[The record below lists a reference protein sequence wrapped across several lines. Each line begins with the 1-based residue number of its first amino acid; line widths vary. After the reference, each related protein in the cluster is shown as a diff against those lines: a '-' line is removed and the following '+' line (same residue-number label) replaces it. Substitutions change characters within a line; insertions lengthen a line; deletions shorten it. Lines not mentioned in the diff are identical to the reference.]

1 MDEGNLD
8 SDRERRIGNAKK
20 EGTMDERPNDLAE
33 FLRGAALEALGL
45 RHEYIGTEHMLL
57 AMMKHDGPV
66 STVLVRE
73 GARYELFFN
82 MLVREL
88 GYGNAGSP
96 PSMLTPRA
104 KHVMGEAQAEAKKLG
119 HNYVGSEHVLLA
131 LMNEGEGFAHL
142 MLRRAGLDPE
152 KIRAAMIETLVQ
164 KPEEE
169 DDSFIG
175 RFGRDLGKLARAA
188 KIDPVIGREK
198 EIERVIQVLMRRTK
212 NNPVLIGEPGV
223 GKTAIAEGLAARI
236 VAGDIPEI
244 MKDKRIIAL
253 DMAAMVAGTKYR
265 GDFEER
271 LKSTIDEVMEDP
283 DIILFIDELH
293 TLVGAGAAEGSMDAS
308 NILKPFLSKGEL
320 HIIGATTIDE
330 YRKHIEKDAAFER
343 RLQPIPVEEPTVE
356 ETVEILKGL
365 RDKYEAHHGVTIT
378 DEALTAAAE
387 LSHRYLTDRFLPDKA
402 VDLIDEAASKLRI
415 ENYVRPED
423 LVDREK
429 EMKRLES
436 EKEQAVTNQ
445 AFEKAAELRDRIETL
460 RAELEKRGDAWQT
473 ERKKETHEVD
483 AHRIAEIVSDWSG
496 VPVTR
501 MSASETEKYLDL
513 DKTLKARVVG
523 QDVAIDRIVNAIKR
537 ARVGLASKDKP
548 VGSFLFVGPTGV
560 GKTYLAK
567 SLARAVFGDED
578 AVIRIDMSEYMEKF
592 SVSRLIG
599 SPPGY
604 VGYEE
609 GGQLTEAV
617 RRKPYAVVLFDEIE
631 KAHPDVFNALLQVLD
646 DGRLTDSK
654 GRLVNFRNTILI
666 MTSNV
671 GARDLEKKN
680 AIGFSAAGEA
690 EVREYEKMKT
700 VVHEELKKMFRP
712 EFLNRL
718 DDIILFHH
726 LGEKEV
732 ARIVDLMANELEE
745 RMREIGY
752 TVKLTPRAKKE
763 IARAG
768 FDPVYGARPLRR
780 TIEMK
785 IEDLMSD
792 EILRDRVRKEARY
805 EIDFSRDRFTI
816 REEKDV
822 PVAVTP

>member
-1 MDEGNLD
+1 
-8 SDRERRIGNAKK
+8 
-20 EGTMDERPNDLAE
+20 MDERPNDLAI

-66 STVLVRE
+66 STILVRE
-73 GARYELFFN
+73 GARYEVFFN

-88 GYGNAGSP
+88 GYGSAGAP

-104 KHVMGEAQAEAKKLG
+104 KHVMGEARDEAKKLG
-119 HNYVGSEHVLLA
+119 HGYVGTEHVLLA

-152 KIRAAMIETLVQ
+152 KIRAAMLESLEK
-164 KPEEE
+164 KPVED
-169 DDSFIG
+169 DDSFIA
-175 RFGRDLGKLARAA
+175 RFGRDLGELARAA

-283 DIILFIDELH
+283 NIILFIDELH
-293 TLVGAGAAEGSMDAS
+293 TLVGAGASEGSMDAS

-429 EMKRLES
+429 EIKRLEG

-445 AFEKAAELRDRIETL
+445 AFEKAAEIRDRIETL
-460 RAELEKRGDAWQT
+460 RAEIEKRGDAWQT
-473 ERKKETHEVD
+473 ERKKETREVD

-501 MSASETEKYLDL
+501 MSASETQKYLDL
-513 DKTLKARVVG
+513 DKTLKARVIG
-523 QDVAIDRIVNAIKR
+523 QDVAIDRIASAIKR

-617 RRKPYAVVLFDEIE
+617 RRKPYSVVLFDEIE

-680 AIGFSAAGEA
+680 AIGFSAAGET
-690 EVREYEKMKT
+690 EVREYEKMKSI
-700 VVHEELKKMFRP
+700 VHEELKKTFRP

-718 DDIILFHH
+718 DDIILFNH
-726 LGEKEV
+726 LGENEV
-732 ARIVDLMANELEE
+732 GRIVDLMSEELEE
-745 RMREIGY
+745 RILEMGY
-752 TVKLTPRAKKE
+752 TVTLTERAKEE

-785 IEDLMSD
+785 IEDLMSE
-792 EILRDRVRKEARY
+792 EILGDRVKAGVAYAIDFAEGEFALVEKEA
-805 EIDFSRDRFTI
+805 EADETVS
-816 REEKDV
+816 V
-822 PVAVTP
+822 S

>member
-1 MDEGNLD
+1 
-8 SDRERRIGNAKK
+8 
-20 EGTMDERPNDLAE
+20 MDERPNDLAI

-66 STVLVRE
+66 STILVRE
-73 GARYELFFN
+73 GARYEVFFN

-88 GYGNAGSP
+88 GYGSAGAP

-104 KHVMGEAQAEAKKLG
+104 KHVMGEAHVEAKKLG
-119 HNYVGSEHVLLA
+119 HGYVGTEHVLLA

-152 KIRAAMIETLVQ
+152 KIRAAMLESLEK
-164 KPEEE
+164 KPVED
-169 DDSFIG
+169 DDSFIA
-175 RFGRDLGKLARAA
+175 RFGRDLGELARAA

-283 DIILFIDELH
+283 NIILFIDELH
-293 TLVGAGAAEGSMDAS
+293 TLVGAGASEGSMDAS

-429 EMKRLES
+429 EIKRLEG

-445 AFEKAAELRDRIETL
+445 AFEKAAEIRDRIETL
-460 RAELEKRGDAWQT
+460 RAEIEKRGDAWQT
-473 ERKKETHEVD
+473 ERKKETREVD

-501 MSASETEKYLDL
+501 MSASETQKYLDL
-513 DKTLKARVVG
+513 DKTLKARVIG
-523 QDVAIDRIVNAIKR
+523 QDVAIDRIASAIKR

-617 RRKPYAVVLFDEIE
+617 RRKPYSVVLFDEIE

-680 AIGFSAAGEA
+680 AIGFSAAGET
-690 EVREYEKMKT
+690 EVREYEKMKSI
-700 VVHEELKKMFRP
+700 VHEELKKTFRP

-726 LGEKEV
+726 LGENEV
-732 ARIVDLMANELEE
+732 GRIVDLMSEELEE
-745 RMREIGY
+745 RILEMGY
-752 TVKLTPRAKKE
+752 TVTLTERAKEE

-785 IEDLMSD
+785 IEDLMSE
-792 EILRDRVRKEARY
+792 EILGNRVKAGVAYAIDFTDGKFALVEKEAD
-805 EIDFSRDRFTI
+805 E
-816 REEKDV
+816 
-822 PVAVTP
+822 AVSVS

>member
-1 MDEGNLD
+1 
-8 SDRERRIGNAKK
+8 
-20 EGTMDERPNDLAE
+20 MDERPNDLAI

-66 STVLVRE
+66 STILVRE
-73 GARYELFFN
+73 GARYEVFFN

-88 GYGNAGSP
+88 GYGSAGAP

-104 KHVMGEAQAEAKKLG
+104 KHVMGEARDEAKKLG
-119 HNYVGSEHVLLA
+119 HGYVGTEHVLLA

-152 KIRAAMIETLVQ
+152 KIRAAMLESLEK
-164 KPEEE
+164 KPVED
-169 DDSFIG
+169 DDSFIA
-175 RFGRDLGKLARAA
+175 RFGRDLGELARAA

-293 TLVGAGAAEGSMDAS
+293 TLVGAGASEGSMDAS

-429 EMKRLES
+429 EIKRLEG

-445 AFEKAAELRDRIETL
+445 AFEKAAEIRDRIETL
-460 RAELEKRGDAWQT
+460 RAEIEKRGDAWQT
-473 ERKKETHEVD
+473 ERKKETREVD

-501 MSASETEKYLDL
+501 MSASETQKYLDL
-513 DKTLKARVVG
+513 DKTLKARVIG
-523 QDVAIDRIVNAIKR
+523 QDVAIDRIASAIKR

-617 RRKPYAVVLFDEIE
+617 RRKPYSVVLFDEIE

-680 AIGFSAAGEA
+680 AIGFSAAGET
-690 EVREYEKMKT
+690 EVREYEKMKSI
-700 VVHEELKKMFRP
+700 VHEELKKTFRP

-718 DDIILFHH
+718 DDIILFNH
-726 LGEKEV
+726 LGENEV
-732 ARIVDLMANELEE
+732 GRIVDLMSEELEE
-745 RMREIGY
+745 RILEMGY
-752 TVKLTPRAKKE
+752 TVTLTERAKEE

-785 IEDLMSD
+785 IEDLMSE
-792 EILRDRVRKEARY
+792 EILGNRVKAGVAYAIDFADGEFALVEKEA
-805 EIDFSRDRFTI
+805 EAD
-816 REEKDV
+816 E
-822 PVAVTP
+822 AVSVS

>member
-1 MDEGNLD
+1 
-8 SDRERRIGNAKK
+8 
-20 EGTMDERPNDLAE
+20 MDERQNDLAI

-66 STVLVRE
+66 STILVRE
-73 GARYELFFN
+73 GARYEVFYN
-82 MLVREL
+82 MLVHEL
-88 GYGNAGSP
+88 GYGSAGAP

-104 KHVMGEAQAEAKKLG
+104 KHVMDEARDEAKKLG
-119 HNYVGSEHVLLA
+119 HGYVGTEHVLLA

-152 KIRAAMIETLVQ
+152 KIRAAMLESLEK
-164 KPEEE
+164 KPVED
-169 DDSFIG
+169 DDSFIA
-175 RFGRDLGKLARAA
+175 RFGRDLGELARAA

-271 LKSTIDEVMEDP
+271 LKSTIDEVMENP

-429 EMKRLES
+429 EIKRLEG

-445 AFEKAAELRDRIETL
+445 AFEKAAEIRDRIETL
-460 RAELEKRGDAWQT
+460 RAEIEKRGDAWQT
-473 ERKKETHEVD
+473 ERKKETREVD
-483 AHRIAEIVSDWSG
+483 AQRIAEIVSDWSG

-501 MSASETEKYLDL
+501 MSASETQKYLDL
-513 DKTLKARVVG
+513 DKTLKARVIG
-523 QDVAIDRIVNAIKR
+523 QDVAIDRIASAIKR
-537 ARVGLASKDKP
+537 ARVGLAAKDKP

-617 RRKPYAVVLFDEIE
+617 RRKPYSVVLFDEIE

-646 DGRLTDSK
+646 DGRLTDSQ

-690 EVREYEKMKT
+690 EVREYEKMKSI
-700 VVHEELKKMFRP
+700 VHEELKKTFRP

-718 DDIILFHH
+718 DDIILFNH
-726 LGEKEV
+726 LGENEV
-732 ARIVDLMANELEE
+732 ARIVELMSEELEGRILE
-745 RMREIGY
+745 MGY
-752 TVKLTPRAKKE
+752 IVKLTERAKEE

-785 IEDLMSD
+785 IEDLMSE
-792 EILRDRVRKEARY
+792 EILGDHVKAGVPY
-805 EIDFSRDRFTI
+805 VIDFLDGAFALVEKK
-816 REEKDV
+816 EE
-822 PVAVTP
+822 PAQAVSS

>member
-1 MDEGNLD
+1 
-8 SDRERRIGNAKK
+8 
-20 EGTMDERPNDLAE
+20 MDERPNDLAI

-66 STVLVRE
+66 STILVRE
-73 GARYELFFN
+73 GARYEVFFN

-88 GYGNAGSP
+88 GYGSAGAP

-104 KHVMGEAQAEAKKLG
+104 KHVMGEAHVEAKKLG
-119 HNYVGSEHVLLA
+119 HGYVGTEHVLLA

-152 KIRAAMIETLVQ
+152 KIRAAMLESLEK
-164 KPEEE
+164 KPVED
-169 DDSFIG
+169 DDSFIA
-175 RFGRDLGKLARAA
+175 RFGRDLGELARAA

-293 TLVGAGAAEGSMDAS
+293 TLVGAGASEGSMDAS

-429 EMKRLES
+429 EIKRLEG

-445 AFEKAAELRDRIETL
+445 AFEKAAEIRDRIETL
-460 RAELEKRGDAWQT
+460 RAEIEKRGDAWQT
-473 ERKKETHEVD
+473 ERKKETREVD

-501 MSASETEKYLDL
+501 MSASETQKYLDL
-513 DKTLKARVVG
+513 EKTLKARVIG
-523 QDVAIDRIVNAIKR
+523 QDVAIDRIASAIKR

-617 RRKPYAVVLFDEIE
+617 RRKPYSVVLFDEIE

-680 AIGFSAAGEA
+680 AIGFSAAGET
-690 EVREYEKMKT
+690 EVREYEKMKSI
-700 VVHEELKKMFRP
+700 VHEELKKTFRP

-718 DDIILFHH
+718 DDIILFNH
-726 LGEKEV
+726 LGENEV
-732 ARIVDLMANELEE
+732 GRIVDLMSEELEE
-745 RMREIGY
+745 RILEMGY
-752 TVKLTPRAKKE
+752 TVTLTERAKEE

-785 IEDLMSD
+785 IEDLMSE
-792 EILRDRVRKEARY
+792 EILGGRVKAGVAYVIDFADGKFALVEKEA
-805 EIDFSRDRFTI
+805 EAD
-816 REEKDV
+816 E
-822 PVAVTP
+822 AVSVS

>member
-1 MDEGNLD
+1 
-8 SDRERRIGNAKK
+8 
-20 EGTMDERPNDLAE
+20 MDERPNDLAI

-66 STVLVRE
+66 STILVRE
-73 GARYELFFN
+73 GARYEVFFN

-88 GYGNAGSP
+88 GYGSAGAP

-104 KHVMGEAQAEAKKLG
+104 KHVMGEAHVEAKKLG
-119 HNYVGSEHVLLA
+119 HGYVGTEHVLLA

-152 KIRAAMIETLVQ
+152 KIRAAMLESLEK
-164 KPEEE
+164 KPVED
-169 DDSFIG
+169 DDSFIA
-175 RFGRDLGKLARAA
+175 RFGRDLGELARAA

-356 ETVEILKGL
+356 ETVEILRGL

-429 EMKRLES
+429 EIKRLEG

-445 AFEKAAELRDRIETL
+445 AFEKAAEIRDRIETL
-460 RAELEKRGDAWQT
+460 RAEIEKRGDAWQT
-473 ERKKETHEVD
+473 ERKKETREVD

-501 MSASETEKYLDL
+501 MSASETQKYLDL
-513 DKTLKARVVG
+513 DKTLKARVIG
-523 QDVAIDRIVNAIKR
+523 QDVAIDRIASAIKR
-537 ARVGLASKDKP
+537 ARVGLAAKDKP

-617 RRKPYAVVLFDEIE
+617 RRKPYSVVLFDEIE

-680 AIGFSAAGEA
+680 AIGFSAAGET
-690 EVREYEKMKT
+690 EVREYEKMKSI
-700 VVHEELKKMFRP
+700 VHEELKKTFRP

-718 DDIILFHH
+718 DDIILFNH
-726 LGEKEV
+726 LGENEV
-732 ARIVDLMANELEE
+732 GRIVDLMSEELEGRILE
-745 RMREIGY
+745 MGY
-752 TVKLTPRAKKE
+752 TVTLTERAKEE

-785 IEDLMSD
+785 IEDLMSE
-792 EILRDRVRKEARY
+792 EILMDRVKAGVAY
-805 EIDFSRDRFTI
+805 AIDFADGKFALV
-816 REEKDV
+816 EEQEKSDEALSV
-822 PVAVTP
+822 S

>member
-1 MDEGNLD
+1 
-8 SDRERRIGNAKK
+8 
-20 EGTMDERPNDLAE
+20 MDERPNDLAI

-66 STVLVRE
+66 STILVRE
-73 GARYELFFN
+73 GARYEVFFN

-88 GYGNAGSP
+88 GYGSAGAP

-104 KHVMGEAQAEAKKLG
+104 KHVMGEARDEAKKLG
-119 HNYVGSEHVLLA
+119 HGYVGTEHVLLA

-152 KIRAAMIETLVQ
+152 KIRAAMLESLEK
-164 KPEEE
+164 KPVED
-169 DDSFIG
+169 DDSFIA
-175 RFGRDLGKLARAA
+175 RFGRDLGELARAA

-283 DIILFIDELH
+283 NIILFIDELH
-293 TLVGAGAAEGSMDAS
+293 TLVGAGASEGSMDAS

-429 EMKRLES
+429 EIKRLEG

-445 AFEKAAELRDRIETL
+445 AFEKAAEIRDRIETL
-460 RAELEKRGDAWQT
+460 RAEIEKRGDAWQT
-473 ERKKETHEVD
+473 ERKKETREVD

-501 MSASETEKYLDL
+501 MSASETQKYLDL
-513 DKTLKARVVG
+513 DKTLKARVIG
-523 QDVAIDRIVNAIKR
+523 QDVAIDRIASAIKR

-567 SLARAVFGDED
+567 SLAQAVFGDED

-617 RRKPYAVVLFDEIE
+617 RRKPYSVVLFDEIE

-680 AIGFSAAGEA
+680 AIGFSAAGET
-690 EVREYEKMKT
+690 EVREYEKMKSI
-700 VVHEELKKMFRP
+700 VHEELKKTFRP

-718 DDIILFHH
+718 DDIILFNH
-726 LGEKEV
+726 LGENEV
-732 ARIVDLMANELEE
+732 GRIVDLMSEELEGRILE
-745 RMREIGY
+745 MGY
-752 TVKLTPRAKKE
+752 TVTLTERAKEE

-785 IEDLMSD
+785 IEDLMS
-792 EILRDRVRKEARY
+792 EKILGNRVKAGVAYAIDFADGEFALVEKEA
-805 EIDFSRDRFTI
+805 EADETVS
-816 REEKDV
+816 V
-822 PVAVTP
+822 S

>member
-1 MDEGNLD
+1 
-8 SDRERRIGNAKK
+8 
-20 EGTMDERPNDLAE
+20 MDERPNDLAI

-66 STVLVRE
+66 STILVRE
-73 GARYELFFN
+73 GARYEVFFN

-88 GYGNAGSP
+88 GYGSAGAP

-104 KHVMGEAQAEAKKLG
+104 KHVMGEAHVEAKKLG
-119 HNYVGSEHVLLA
+119 HGYVGTEHVLLA

-152 KIRAAMIETLVQ
+152 KIRAAMLESLEK
-164 KPEEE
+164 KPVED
-169 DDSFIG
+169 DDSFIA
-175 RFGRDLGKLARAA
+175 RFGRDLGELARAA

-293 TLVGAGAAEGSMDAS
+293 TLVGAGASEGSMDAS

-429 EMKRLES
+429 EIKRLEG

-445 AFEKAAELRDRIETL
+445 AFEKAAEIRDRIETL
-460 RAELEKRGDAWQT
+460 RAEIEKRGDAWQT
-473 ERKKETHEVD
+473 ERKKETREVD

-501 MSASETEKYLDL
+501 MSASETQKYLDL
-513 DKTLKARVVG
+513 DKTLKARVIG
-523 QDVAIDRIVNAIKR
+523 QDVAIDRIASAIKR

-617 RRKPYAVVLFDEIE
+617 RRKPYSVVLFDEIE

-680 AIGFSAAGEA
+680 AIGFSAADET
-690 EVREYEKMKT
+690 EVREYEKMKSI
-700 VVHEELKKMFRP
+700 VHEELKKTFRP

-726 LGEKEV
+726 LGENEV
-732 ARIVDLMANELEE
+732 GRIVDLMSEELEE
-745 RMREIGY
+745 RILEMGY
-752 TVKLTPRAKKE
+752 TVTLTERAKEE

-785 IEDLMSD
+785 IEDLMSE
-792 EILRDRVRKEARY
+792 EILGNRVKAGVAYAIDFAEGEFALVEKEA
-805 EIDFSRDRFTI
+805 EADEVLS
-816 REEKDV
+816 V
-822 PVAVTP
+822 S

>member
-1 MDEGNLD
+1 
-8 SDRERRIGNAKK
+8 
-20 EGTMDERPNDLAE
+20 MDERPNDLAI

-66 STVLVRE
+66 STILVRE
-73 GARYELFFN
+73 GARYEVFFN

-88 GYGNAGSP
+88 GYGSAGAP

-104 KHVMGEAQAEAKKLG
+104 KHVMGEAHVEAKKLG
-119 HNYVGSEHVLLA
+119 HGYVGTEHVLLA

-152 KIRAAMIETLVQ
+152 KIRAAMLESLEK
-164 KPEEE
+164 KPVED
-169 DDSFIG
+169 DDSFIA
-175 RFGRDLGKLARAA
+175 RFGRDLGELARAA

-429 EMKRLES
+429 EIKRLEG

-445 AFEKAAELRDRIETL
+445 AFEKAAEIRDRIETL
-460 RAELEKRGDAWQT
+460 RAEIEKRGDAWQT
-473 ERKKETHEVD
+473 ERKKETREVD
-483 AHRIAEIVSDWSG
+483 AQRIAEIVSDWSG

-501 MSASETEKYLDL
+501 MSASETQKYIDL
-513 DKTLKARVVG
+513 DKTLKARVIG
-523 QDVAIDRIVNAIKR
+523 QDVAIDRIASAIKR

-617 RRKPYAVVLFDEIE
+617 RRKPYSVVLFDEIE

-680 AIGFSAAGEA
+680 AIGFSAAGET
-690 EVREYEKMKT
+690 EVREYEKMKSI
-700 VVHEELKKMFRP
+700 VHEELKKTFRP

-718 DDIILFHH
+718 DDIILFNH
-726 LGEKEV
+726 LGENEV
-732 ARIVDLMANELEE
+732 GRIVDLMSEELEE
-745 RMREIGY
+745 RILEMGY
-752 TVKLTPRAKKE
+752 TVTLTERAKVE

-785 IEDLMSD
+785 IEDLMSE
-792 EILRDRVRKEARY
+792 EILGNRVKAGVAYAIDFAEGEFALVEKEAKTD
-805 EIDFSRDRFTI
+805 E
-816 REEKDV
+816 
-822 PVAVTP
+822 AVSVS

>member
-1 MDEGNLD
+1 
-8 SDRERRIGNAKK
+8 
-20 EGTMDERPNDLAE
+20 MDERPNDLAI

-66 STVLVRE
+66 STILVRE
-73 GARYELFFN
+73 GARYEVFFN

-88 GYGNAGSP
+88 GYGSAGAP

-104 KHVMGEAQAEAKKLG
+104 KHVMGEAHVEAKKLG
-119 HNYVGSEHVLLA
+119 HGYVGTEHVLLA

-152 KIRAAMIETLVQ
+152 KIRAAMLESLEK
-164 KPEEE
+164 KPVED
-169 DDSFIG
+169 DDSFIA
-175 RFGRDLGKLARAA
+175 RFGRDLGELARAA

-293 TLVGAGAAEGSMDAS
+293 TLVGAGASEGSMDAS

-429 EMKRLES
+429 EIKRLEG

-445 AFEKAAELRDRIETL
+445 AFEKAAEIRDRIETL
-460 RAELEKRGDAWQT
+460 RAEIEKRGDAWQT
-473 ERKKETHEVD
+473 ERKKETREVD

-501 MSASETEKYLDL
+501 MSASETQKYLDL
-513 DKTLKARVVG
+513 DKTLKARVIG
-523 QDVAIDRIVNAIKR
+523 QDVAIDRIASAIKR

-617 RRKPYAVVLFDEIE
+617 RRKPYSVVLFDEIE

-680 AIGFSAAGEA
+680 AIGFSAAGET
-690 EVREYEKMKT
+690 EVREYEKMKSI
-700 VVHEELKKMFRP
+700 VHEELKKTFRP

-718 DDIILFHH
+718 DDIILFNH
-726 LGEKEV
+726 LGENEV
-732 ARIVDLMANELEE
+732 GRIVDLMSEELEE
-745 RMREIGY
+745 RILEMGY
-752 TVKLTPRAKKE
+752 TVTLTERAKEE

-785 IEDLMSD
+785 IEDLMSE
-792 EILRDRVRKEARY
+792 EILGDRVKAGVAYAIDFADGEFALVEKEA
-805 EIDFSRDRFTI
+805 EAD
-816 REEKDV
+816 E
-822 PVAVTP
+822 AVSVS

>member
-1 MDEGNLD
+1 
-8 SDRERRIGNAKK
+8 
-20 EGTMDERPNDLAE
+20 MDERQNDLAI

-66 STVLVRE
+66 STILVRE
-73 GARYELFFN
+73 GARYEVFFN

-88 GYGNAGSP
+88 GYGSAGAP

-104 KHVMGEAQAEAKKLG
+104 KHVMGEARDEAKKLG
-119 HNYVGSEHVLLA
+119 HGYVGTEHVLLA

-152 KIRAAMIETLVQ
+152 KIRAAMLESLEK
-164 KPEEE
+164 KPVED
-169 DDSFIG
+169 DDSFIA
-175 RFGRDLGKLARAA
+175 RFGRDLGELARAA

-293 TLVGAGAAEGSMDAS
+293 TLVGAGASEGSMDAS

-429 EMKRLES
+429 EIKRLEG

-445 AFEKAAELRDRIETL
+445 AFEKAAEIRDRIETL
-460 RAELEKRGDAWQT
+460 RTEIEKRGDAWQT
-473 ERKKETHEVD
+473 ERKKETREVD

-501 MSASETEKYLDL
+501 MSASETQKYLDL
-513 DKTLKARVVG
+513 DKTLKARVIG
-523 QDVAIDRIVNAIKR
+523 QDVAIDRIASAIKR

-617 RRKPYAVVLFDEIE
+617 RRKPYSVVLFDEIE

-680 AIGFSAAGEA
+680 AIGFSAAGET
-690 EVREYEKMKT
+690 EVREYEKMKSI
-700 VVHEELKKMFRP
+700 VHEELKKTFRP

-726 LGEKEV
+726 LGENEV
-732 ARIVDLMANELEE
+732 ARIVELMSEELEGRILE
-745 RMREIGY
+745 MGY
-752 TVKLTPRAKKE
+752 TVKLTERAKEE

-785 IEDLMSD
+785 IEDLMSE
-792 EILRDRVRKEARY
+792 EILGDHVKAGVAYAIDFADGKFALVEKEA
-805 EIDFSRDRFTI
+805 EAD
-816 REEKDV
+816 E
-822 PVAVTP
+822 AVSVS

>member
-1 MDEGNLD
+1 
-8 SDRERRIGNAKK
+8 
-20 EGTMDERPNDLAE
+20 MDERPNDLAI

-66 STVLVRE
+66 STILVRE
-73 GARYELFFN
+73 GARYEVFFN

-88 GYGNAGSP
+88 GYGSAGAP

-104 KHVMGEAQAEAKKLG
+104 KHVMGEAHVEAKKLG
-119 HNYVGSEHVLLA
+119 HGYVGTEHVLLA

-152 KIRAAMIETLVQ
+152 KIRAAMLESLEK
-164 KPEEE
+164 KPVED
-169 DDSFIG
+169 DDSFIA
-175 RFGRDLGKLARAA
+175 RFGRDLGELARAA

-429 EMKRLES
+429 EIKRLEG

-445 AFEKAAELRDRIETL
+445 AFEKAAEIRDRIETL
-460 RAELEKRGDAWQT
+460 RAEIEKRGDAWQT
-473 ERKKETHEVD
+473 ERKKETREVD

-501 MSASETEKYLDL
+501 MSASETQKYLDL
-513 DKTLKARVVG
+513 DKTLKARVIG
-523 QDVAIDRIVNAIKR
+523 QDVAIDRIASAIKR

-617 RRKPYAVVLFDEIE
+617 RRKPYSVVLFDEIE

-680 AIGFSAAGEA
+680 AIGFSAAGET
-690 EVREYEKMKT
+690 EVREYEKMKSI
-700 VVHEELKKMFRP
+700 VHEELKKTFRP

-718 DDIILFHH
+718 DDIILFNH
-726 LGEKEV
+726 LGENEV
-732 ARIVDLMANELEE
+732 GRIVDLMSEELEE
-745 RMREIGY
+745 RILEMGY
-752 TVKLTPRAKKE
+752 TVTLTGRAKEE

-785 IEDLMSD
+785 IEDLMSE
-792 EILRDRVRKEARY
+792 EILGNRVKAGVSYAIDFADGEFALVEKEA
-805 EIDFSRDRFTI
+805 EAD
-816 REEKDV
+816 E
-822 PVAVTP
+822 AVSVS

>member
-1 MDEGNLD
+1 
-8 SDRERRIGNAKK
+8 
-20 EGTMDERPNDLAE
+20 MDERPNDLAI

-66 STVLVRE
+66 STILVRE
-73 GARYELFFN
+73 GARYEVFFN

-88 GYGNAGSP
+88 GYGSAGAP

-104 KHVMGEAQAEAKKLG
+104 KHVMGEAHVEAKKLG
-119 HNYVGSEHVLLA
+119 HGYVGTEHVLLA

-152 KIRAAMIETLVQ
+152 KIRAAMLESLEK
-164 KPEEE
+164 KPVED
-169 DDSFIG
+169 DDSFIA
-175 RFGRDLGKLARAA
+175 RFGRDLGELARAA

-293 TLVGAGAAEGSMDAS
+293 TLVGAGASEGSMDAS

-429 EMKRLES
+429 EIKRLEG

-445 AFEKAAELRDRIETL
+445 AFEKAAEIRDRIETL
-460 RAELEKRGDAWQT
+460 RAEIEKRGDAWQT
-473 ERKKETHEVD
+473 ERKKETREVD

-501 MSASETEKYLDL
+501 MSASETQKYLDL
-513 DKTLKARVVG
+513 DKTLKARVIG
-523 QDVAIDRIVNAIKR
+523 QDVAIDRIASAIKR

-617 RRKPYAVVLFDEIE
+617 RRKPYSVVLFDEIE

-680 AIGFSAAGEA
+680 AIGFSAAGET
-690 EVREYEKMKT
+690 EVREYEKMKSI
-700 VVHEELKKMFRP
+700 VHEELKKTFRP

-718 DDIILFHH
+718 DDIILFNH
-726 LGEKEV
+726 LGESEV
-732 ARIVDLMANELEE
+732 GRIVDLMSEELEGRILE
-745 RMREIGY
+745 MGY
-752 TVKLTPRAKKE
+752 TVKLTERAKEE

-785 IEDLMSD
+785 IEDLMSE
-792 EILRDRVRKEARY
+792 EILMDRVKAGVAYAIDFADGEFALVEKEAAAD
-805 EIDFSRDRFTI
+805 EALS
-816 REEKDV
+816 V
-822 PVAVTP
+822 S

>member
-1 MDEGNLD
+1 
-8 SDRERRIGNAKK
+8 
-20 EGTMDERPNDLAE
+20 MDERPNDLAI

-66 STVLVRE
+66 STILVRE
-73 GARYELFFN
+73 GARYEVFFN

-88 GYGNAGSP
+88 GYGSAGAP

-104 KHVMGEAQAEAKKLG
+104 KHVMGEAHVEAKKLG
-119 HNYVGSEHVLLA
+119 HGYVGTEHVLLA

-152 KIRAAMIETLVQ
+152 KIRAAMLESLEK
-164 KPEEE
+164 KPVED
-169 DDSFIG
+169 DDSFIA
-175 RFGRDLGKLARAA
+175 RFGRDLGELARAA

-293 TLVGAGAAEGSMDAS
+293 TLVGAGASEGSMDAS

-429 EMKRLES
+429 EIKRLEG

-445 AFEKAAELRDRIETL
+445 AFEKAAEIRDRIENL
-460 RAELEKRGDAWQT
+460 RAEIEKRGDAWQT
-473 ERKKETHEVD
+473 ERKKETREVD

-501 MSASETEKYLDL
+501 MSASETQKYLDL
-513 DKTLKARVVG
+513 DKTLKARVIG
-523 QDVAIDRIVNAIKR
+523 QDVAIDRIASAIKR

-617 RRKPYAVVLFDEIE
+617 RRKPYSVVLFDEIE

-680 AIGFSAAGEA
+680 AIGFSAAGET
-690 EVREYEKMKT
+690 EVREYEKMKSI
-700 VVHEELKKMFRP
+700 VHEELKKTFRP

-718 DDIILFHH
+718 DDIILFNH
-726 LGEKEV
+726 LGENEV
-732 ARIVDLMANELEE
+732 GRIVDLMSEELEE
-745 RMREIGY
+745 RILEMGY
-752 TVKLTPRAKKE
+752 TVTLTERAKEE

-785 IEDLMSD
+785 IEDLMSE
-792 EILRDRVRKEARY
+792 EILGDRVKAGVAY
-805 EIDFSRDRFTI
+805 AIDFAEGEFTLV
-816 REEKDV
+816 EKKAEADE
-822 PVAVTP
+822 AVSVS

>member
-1 MDEGNLD
+1 
-8 SDRERRIGNAKK
+8 
-20 EGTMDERPNDLAE
+20 MDERPNDLAI

-66 STVLVRE
+66 STILVRE
-73 GARYELFFN
+73 GARYEVFFN

-88 GYGNAGSP
+88 GYGSAGAP

-104 KHVMGEAQAEAKKLG
+104 KHVMGEAHVEAKKLG
-119 HNYVGSEHVLLA
+119 HGYVGTEHVLLA

-152 KIRAAMIETLVQ
+152 KIRAAMLESLEK
-164 KPEEE
+164 KPVE
-169 DDSFIG
+169 DDNSFIA
-175 RFGRDLGKLARAA
+175 RFGRDLGELARAA

-293 TLVGAGAAEGSMDAS
+293 TLVGAGASEGSMDAS

-415 ENYVRPED
+415 ENYIRPED

-429 EMKRLES
+429 EIKRLEG

-445 AFEKAAELRDRIETL
+445 AFEKAAEIRDRIETL
-460 RAELEKRGDAWQT
+460 RAEIEKRGDAWQT
-473 ERKKETHEVD
+473 ERKKETREVD

-501 MSASETEKYLDL
+501 MSASETQKYLDL
-513 DKTLKARVVG
+513 DKTLKARVIG
-523 QDVAIDRIVNAIKR
+523 QDVAIDRIASAIKR

-592 SVSRLIG
+592 SVQRLIG
-599 SPPGY
+599 APPGY
-604 VGYEE
+604 VGYDE

-617 RRKPYAVVLFDEIE
+617 RRRPYSVILLDEIE
-631 KAHPDVFNALLQVLD
+631 KAHADVYNVLLQVLD
-646 DGRLTDSK
+646 DGRLTDGQ
-654 GRLVNFRNTILI
+654 GRVVNFKNAIVI

-671 GARDLEKKN
+671 GSQFIREFAESGDEEKEKR
-680 AIGFSAAGEA
+680 AIDESLRA
-690 EVREYEKMKT
+690 T
-700 VVHEELKKMFRP
+700 FRP
-712 EFLNRL
+712 EFLNRI
-718 DDIILFHH
+718 DDIVVFDALDGAHIDAIAKLQ
-726 LGEKEV
+726 LEDV
-732 ARIVDLMANELEE
+732 RARLAE
-745 RMREIGY
+745 RH
-752 TVKLTPRAKKE
+752 VSLDVTPRAWE
-763 IARAG
+763 MLCIDG
-768 FDPVYGARPLRR
+768 FDPVFGARPLKRLIQR
-780 TIEMK
+780 EVV
-785 IEDLMSD
+785 
-792 EILRDRVRKEARY
+792 DRVAEKVVRGELMERDHVL
-805 EIDFSRDRFTI
+805 IDLDENGKYTCRV
-816 REEKDV
+816 EKPLDLDFDSLEGLS
-822 PVAVTP
+822 AQ

>member
-1 MDEGNLD
+1 
-8 SDRERRIGNAKK
+8 
-20 EGTMDERPNDLAE
+20 MDERPNDLAI

-66 STVLVRE
+66 STILVRE
-73 GARYELFFN
+73 GARYEVFFN

-88 GYGNAGSP
+88 GYGSAGAP

-104 KHVMGEAQAEAKKLG
+104 KHVMGEAHVEAKKLG
-119 HNYVGSEHVLLA
+119 HGYVGTEHVLLA

-152 KIRAAMIETLVQ
+152 KIRAAMLESLEK
-164 KPEEE
+164 KPVED
-169 DDSFIG
+169 DDSFIA
-175 RFGRDLGKLARAA
+175 RFGRDLGELARAA

-293 TLVGAGAAEGSMDAS
+293 TLVGAGASEGSMDAS

-429 EMKRLES
+429 EIKRLEG

-445 AFEKAAELRDRIETL
+445 AFEKAAEIRDRIETL
-460 RAELEKRGDAWQT
+460 RAEIEKRGDAWQT
-473 ERKKETHEVD
+473 ERKKETREVD

-501 MSASETEKYLDL
+501 MSASETQKYLDL
-513 DKTLKARVVG
+513 DKTLKARVIG
-523 QDVAIDRIVNAIKR
+523 QDVAIDRIASAIKR

-617 RRKPYAVVLFDEIE
+617 RRKPYSVVLFDEIE

-680 AIGFSAAGEA
+680 AIGFSAAGET
-690 EVREYEKMKT
+690 EVREYEKMKSI
-700 VVHEELKKMFRP
+700 VHEELKKTFRP

-718 DDIILFHH
+718 DDIILFNH
-726 LGEKEV
+726 LGENEV
-732 ARIVDLMANELEE
+732 GRIVDLMSEELEE
-745 RMREIGY
+745 RILEMGY
-752 TVKLTPRAKKE
+752 TVTLTERAKEE

-785 IEDLMSD
+785 IEDLMSE
-792 EILRDRVRKEARY
+792 EILGNRVKAGVAYAIDFADGEFALVEKEA
-805 EIDFSRDRFTI
+805 EAD
-816 REEKDV
+816 E
-822 PVAVTP
+822 AVSVS

>member
-1 MDEGNLD
+1 
-8 SDRERRIGNAKK
+8 
-20 EGTMDERPNDLAE
+20 MDERPNDLAI

-66 STVLVRE
+66 STILVRE
-73 GARYELFFN
+73 GARYEVFFN

-88 GYGNAGSP
+88 GYGSAGAP

-104 KHVMGEAQAEAKKLG
+104 KHVMGEAHVEAKKLG
-119 HNYVGSEHVLLA
+119 HGYVGTEHVLLA

-152 KIRAAMIETLVQ
+152 KIRAAMLESLEK
-164 KPEEE
+164 KPVE
-169 DDSFIG
+169 DDNSFIA
-175 RFGRDLGKLARAA
+175 RFGRDLGELARAA

-293 TLVGAGAAEGSMDAS
+293 TLVGAGASEGSMDAS

-429 EMKRLES
+429 EIKRLEG

-445 AFEKAAELRDRIETL
+445 AFEKAAEIRDRIETL
-460 RAELEKRGDAWQT
+460 RAEIEKRGDAWQT
-473 ERKKETHEVD
+473 ERKKETREVD
-483 AHRIAEIVSDWSG
+483 AQRIAEIVSDWSG

-501 MSASETEKYLDL
+501 MSASETQKYLDL
-513 DKTLKARVVG
+513 DKTLKARVIG
-523 QDVAIDRIVNAIKR
+523 QDVAIDRIASAIKR

-617 RRKPYAVVLFDEIE
+617 RRKPYSVVLFDEIE

-680 AIGFSAAGEA
+680 AIGFSAAGET
-690 EVREYEKMKT
+690 EVREYEKMKSI
-700 VVHEELKKMFRP
+700 VHEELKKTFRP

-718 DDIILFHH
+718 DDIILFNH
-726 LGEKEV
+726 LGENEV
-732 ARIVDLMANELEE
+732 GRIVDLMSEELEE
-745 RMREIGY
+745 RILEMGY
-752 TVKLTPRAKKE
+752 TVTLTERAKAE

-785 IEDLMSD
+785 IEDLMSE
-792 EILRDRVRKEARY
+792 EILMDHVKAGVAYAIDFAEGEFALVEKEA
-805 EIDFSRDRFTI
+805 EADEALS
-816 REEKDV
+816 V
-822 PVAVTP
+822 S

>member
-1 MDEGNLD
+1 
-8 SDRERRIGNAKK
+8 
-20 EGTMDERPNDLAE
+20 MDERPNDLAI

-66 STVLVRE
+66 STILVRE
-73 GARYELFFN
+73 GARYEVFFN

-88 GYGNAGSP
+88 GYGSAGAP

-104 KHVMGEAQAEAKKLG
+104 KHVMGEAHVEAKKLG
-119 HNYVGSEHVLLA
+119 HGYVGTEHVLLA

-152 KIRAAMIETLVQ
+152 KIRAAMLESLEK
-164 KPEEE
+164 KPVED
-169 DDSFIG
+169 DDSFIA
-175 RFGRDLGKLARAA
+175 RFGRDLGELARAA

-293 TLVGAGAAEGSMDAS
+293 TLVGAGASEGSMDAS

-429 EMKRLES
+429 EIKRLEG

-445 AFEKAAELRDRIETL
+445 AFEKAAEIRDRIETL
-460 RAELEKRGDAWQT
+460 RAEIEKRGDAWQT
-473 ERKKETHEVD
+473 ERKKETREVD

-501 MSASETEKYLDL
+501 MSASETQKYLDL
-513 DKTLKARVVG
+513 DKTLKARVIG
-523 QDVAIDRIVNAIKR
+523 QDVAIDRIASAIKR

-617 RRKPYAVVLFDEIE
+617 RRKPYSVVLFDEIE

-671 GARDLEKKN
+671 GARDLEMKN
-680 AIGFSAAGEA
+680 AIGFSAAGET
-690 EVREYEKMKT
+690 EVREYEKMKSI
-700 VVHEELKKMFRP
+700 VHEELKKTFRP

-718 DDIILFHH
+718 DDIILFNH
-726 LGEKEV
+726 LGESEV
-732 ARIVDLMANELEE
+732 GRIVDLMSEELEGRILE
-745 RMREIGY
+745 MGY
-752 TVKLTPRAKKE
+752 TVTLTERAKEE

-785 IEDLMSD
+785 IEDLMSE
-792 EILRDRVRKEARY
+792 EILGDRVKAGVAYAIDFADGEFALVEKEA
-805 EIDFSRDRFTI
+805 EAD
-816 REEKDV
+816 E
-822 PVAVTP
+822 AVSVS

>member
-1 MDEGNLD
+1 
-8 SDRERRIGNAKK
+8 
-20 EGTMDERPNDLAE
+20 MDERPNDLAI

-66 STVLVRE
+66 STILVRE
-73 GARYELFFN
+73 GARYEVFFN

-88 GYGNAGSP
+88 GYGSAGAP

-104 KHVMGEAQAEAKKLG
+104 KHVMGEAHVEAKKLG
-119 HNYVGSEHVLLA
+119 HGYVGTEHVLLA

-152 KIRAAMIETLVQ
+152 KIRAAMLESLEK
-164 KPEEE
+164 KPVED
-169 DDSFIG
+169 DDSFIA
-175 RFGRDLGKLARAA
+175 RFGRDLGELARAA

-343 RLQPIPVEEPTVE
+343 RLQPISVEEPTVE

-429 EMKRLES
+429 EIKRLEG

-445 AFEKAAELRDRIETL
+445 AFEKAAEIRDRIENL
-460 RAELEKRGDAWQT
+460 RAEIEKRGDAWQT
-473 ERKKETHEVD
+473 ERKKETREVD

-501 MSASETEKYLDL
+501 MSASETQKYLDL
-513 DKTLKARVVG
+513 DKTLKARVIG
-523 QDVAIDRIVNAIKR
+523 QDVAIDRIASAIKR

-617 RRKPYAVVLFDEIE
+617 RRKPYSVVLFDEIE

-680 AIGFSAAGEA
+680 AIGFSAAGET
-690 EVREYEKMKT
+690 EVREYEKMKSI
-700 VVHEELKKMFRP
+700 VHEELKKTFRP

-718 DDIILFHH
+718 DDIILFNH
-726 LGEKEV
+726 LGENEV
-732 ARIVDLMANELEE
+732 GRIVDLMSEELEE
-745 RMREIGY
+745 RILEMGY
-752 TVKLTPRAKKE
+752 TVTLTERAKEE

-785 IEDLMSD
+785 IEDLMSE
-792 EILRDRVRKEARY
+792 EILMDRVKAGVAYAIDFADGEFALVEKEAAAD
-805 EIDFSRDRFTI
+805 E
-816 REEKDV
+816 
-822 PVAVTP
+822 AVSVS

>member
-1 MDEGNLD
+1 
-8 SDRERRIGNAKK
+8 
-20 EGTMDERPNDLAE
+20 MDERQNDLAI

-66 STVLVRE
+66 STILVRE
-73 GARYELFFN
+73 GARYEVFYN
-82 MLVREL
+82 MLVHEL
-88 GYGNAGSP
+88 GYGSAGAP

-104 KHVMGEAQAEAKKLG
+104 KHVMDEARDEAKKLG
-119 HNYVGSEHVLLA
+119 HGYVGTEHVLLA

-152 KIRAAMIETLVQ
+152 KIRAAMLESLEK
-164 KPEEE
+164 KPVED
-169 DDSFIG
+169 DDSFIA
-175 RFGRDLGKLARAA
+175 RFGRDLGELARAA

-271 LKSTIDEVMEDP
+271 LKSTIDEVMENP

-429 EMKRLES
+429 E
-436 EKEQAVTNQ
+436 
-445 AFEKAAELRDRIETL
+445 DR
-460 RAELEKRGDAWQT
+460 K
-473 ERKKETHEVD
+473 
-483 AHRIAEIVSDWSG
+483 S
-496 VPVTR
+496 
-501 MSASETEKYLDL
+501 
-513 DKTLKARVVG
+513 VV
-523 QDVAIDRIVNAIKR
+523 
-537 ARVGLASKDKP
+537 
-548 VGSFLFVGPTGV
+548 
-560 GKTYLAK
+560 
-567 SLARAVFGDED
+567 
-578 AVIRIDMSEYMEKF
+578 
-592 SVSRLIG
+592 
-599 SPPGY
+599 
-604 VGYEE
+604 
-609 GGQLTEAV
+609 
-617 RRKPYAVVLFDEIE
+617 
-631 KAHPDVFNALLQVLD
+631 
-646 DGRLTDSK
+646 
-654 GRLVNFRNTILI
+654 
-666 MTSNV
+666 
-671 GARDLEKKN
+671 
-680 AIGFSAAGEA
+680 
-690 EVREYEKMKT
+690 
-700 VVHEELKKMFRP
+700 
-712 EFLNRL
+712 
-718 DDIILFHH
+718 
-726 LGEKEV
+726 
-732 ARIVDLMANELEE
+732 
-745 RMREIGY
+745 
-752 TVKLTPRAKKE
+752 
-763 IARAG
+763 
-768 FDPVYGARPLRR
+768 
-780 TIEMK
+780 
-785 IEDLMSD
+785 
-792 EILRDRVRKEARY
+792 
-805 EIDFSRDRFTI
+805 
-816 REEKDV
+816 
-822 PVAVTP
+822 

>member
-1 MDEGNLD
+1 
-8 SDRERRIGNAKK
+8 
-20 EGTMDERPNDLAE
+20 MDERQNDLAI

-66 STVLVRE
+66 STILVRE
-73 GARYELFFN
+73 GARYEVFFN

-88 GYGNAGSP
+88 GYGSAGAP

-104 KHVMGEAQAEAKKLG
+104 KHVMGEARDEAKKLG
-119 HNYVGSEHVLLA
+119 HGYVGTEHVLLA

-152 KIRAAMIETLVQ
+152 KIRAAMLESLEK
-164 KPEEE
+164 KPVE
-169 DDSFIG
+169 DDDSLIA
-175 RFGRDLGKLARAA
+175 RFGRDLGELARAA

-293 TLVGAGAAEGSMDAS
+293 TLVGAGASEGSMDAS

-429 EMKRLES
+429 EIKRLEG

-445 AFEKAAELRDRIETL
+445 AFEKAAEIRDRIENL
-460 RAELEKRGDAWQT
+460 RAEIEKRGDAWQT
-473 ERKKETHEVD
+473 ERKKETREVD

-501 MSASETEKYLDL
+501 MSASETQKYLDL
-513 DKTLKARVVG
+513 DKTLKARVIG
-523 QDVAIDRIVNAIKR
+523 QDVAIDRIASAIKR

-617 RRKPYAVVLFDEIE
+617 RRKPYSVVLFDEIE

-680 AIGFSAAGEA
+680 AIGFSAAGET
-690 EVREYEKMKT
+690 EVREYEKMKSI
-700 VVHEELKKMFRP
+700 VHEELKKTFRP

-718 DDIILFHH
+718 DDIILFNH
-726 LGEKEV
+726 LGENEIG
-732 ARIVDLMANELEE
+732 RIVDLMSEELEKRILE
-745 RMREIGY
+745 MGY
-752 TVKLTPRAKKE
+752 TVTLTERAKEE

-785 IEDLMSD
+785 IEDLMSE
-792 EILRDRVRKEARY
+792 EILGDRVKAGVAYAIDFADGGFALVEKEA
-805 EIDFSRDRFTI
+805 EAD
-816 REEKDV
+816 E
-822 PVAVTP
+822 AVSVS

>member
-1 MDEGNLD
+1 
-8 SDRERRIGNAKK
+8 
-20 EGTMDERPNDLAE
+20 MDERPNDLAI

-66 STVLVRE
+66 STILVRE
-73 GARYELFFN
+73 GARYEVFFN

-88 GYGNAGSP
+88 GYGSAGAP

-104 KHVMGEAQAEAKKLG
+104 KHVMGEAHVEAKKLG
-119 HNYVGSEHVLLA
+119 HGYVGTEHVLLA

-152 KIRAAMIETLVQ
+152 KIRAAMLESLEK
-164 KPEEE
+164 KPVED
-169 DDSFIG
+169 DDSFIA
-175 RFGRDLGKLARAA
+175 RFGRDLGELARAA

-343 RLQPIPVEEPTVE
+343 RLQPIPVEEPTVD

-429 EMKRLES
+429 EIKRLEG

-445 AFEKAAELRDRIETL
+445 AFEKAAEIRDRIETL
-460 RAELEKRGDAWQT
+460 RTEIEKRGDAWQT
-473 ERKKETHEVD
+473 ERKKETREVD

-501 MSASETEKYLDL
+501 MSASETQKYLDL
-513 DKTLKARVVG
+513 DKTLKARVIG
-523 QDVAIDRIVNAIKR
+523 QDVAIDRIASAIKR

-617 RRKPYAVVLFDEIE
+617 RRKPYSVVLFDEIE

-680 AIGFSAAGEA
+680 AIGFSAAGET
-690 EVREYEKMKT
+690 EVREYEKMKSI
-700 VVHEELKKMFRP
+700 VHEELKKTFRP

-718 DDIILFHH
+718 DDIILFNH
-726 LGEKEV
+726 LGENEV
-732 ARIVDLMANELEE
+732 GRIVDLMSEELEGRILE
-745 RMREIGY
+745 MGY
-752 TVKLTPRAKKE
+752 TVTLTERAKEE

-785 IEDLMSD
+785 IEDLMSE
-792 EILRDRVRKEARY
+792 EILGDHVKTGVAYAIDFAEGEFALVEKEAKTD
-805 EIDFSRDRFTI
+805 E
-816 REEKDV
+816 
-822 PVAVTP
+822 AVSVS

>member
-1 MDEGNLD
+1 
-8 SDRERRIGNAKK
+8 
-20 EGTMDERPNDLAE
+20 MDERPNDLAI

-66 STVLVRE
+66 STILVRE
-73 GARYELFFN
+73 GARYEVFFN

-88 GYGNAGSP
+88 GYGSAGAP

-104 KHVMGEAQAEAKKLG
+104 KHVMGEARDEAKKLG
-119 HNYVGSEHVLLA
+119 HGYVGTEHVLLA

-152 KIRAAMIETLVQ
+152 KIRAAMLESLEK
-164 KPEEE
+164 KPVED
-169 DDSFIG
+169 DDSFIA
-175 RFGRDLGKLARAA
+175 RFGRDLGELARAA

-283 DIILFIDELH
+283 NIILFIDELH
-293 TLVGAGAAEGSMDAS
+293 TLVGAGASEGSMDAS

-429 EMKRLES
+429 EIKRLEG

-445 AFEKAAELRDRIETL
+445 AFEKAAEIRDRIETL
-460 RAELEKRGDAWQT
+460 RAEIEKRGDAWQT
-473 ERKKETHEVD
+473 ERKKETREVD

-501 MSASETEKYLDL
+501 MSASETQKYLDL
-513 DKTLKARVVG
+513 DKTLKARVIG
-523 QDVAIDRIVNAIKR
+523 QDVAIDRIASAIKR

-617 RRKPYAVVLFDEIE
+617 RRKPYSVVLFDEIE

-680 AIGFSAAGEA
+680 AIGFSAAGET
-690 EVREYEKMKT
+690 EVREYEKMKSI
-700 VVHEELKKMFRP
+700 VHEELKKTFRP

-718 DDIILFHH
+718 DDISLFNH
-726 LGEKEV
+726 LGENEV
-732 ARIVDLMANELEE
+732 GRIVDLMSEELEE
-745 RMREIGY
+745 RILEMGY
-752 TVKLTPRAKKE
+752 TVTLTERAKEE

-785 IEDLMSD
+785 IEDLMSE
-792 EILRDRVRKEARY
+792 EILGDRVKAGVAYAIDFAEGEFALVEKEA
-805 EIDFSRDRFTI
+805 EADETVS
-816 REEKDV
+816 V
-822 PVAVTP
+822 S